1 MRNIPDDVLDLIA
14 GGRSARGHN
23 LMAFDSGTSMTT
35 VTVTGHRDPV
45 PDQPPPNPAGDWGE
59 GGGTTGGNS
68 DTGPHHRTPVPAHAP
83 AGVDMDALRNL
94 VLDTA
99 NQLKAMAA
107 KDGKEHGTLLVQA
120 ADGSLKIGPIS
131 TGDADS
137 NKMEYDLQPGEK
149 IVGWVHDHPEEV
161 GIDERM
167 PSKFDIDQYHDM
179 TSKPGVD
186 PNALM
191 YIVDMESGDTFE
203 YQNTVRS
210 GHPGSDI
217 SKDM

>member
-1 MRNIPDDVLDLIA
+1 MRSIPDDVLDLIA

-23 LMAFDSGTSMTT
+23 LMAFDTGTSMTT
-35 VTVTGHRDPV
+35 VTVTGHRDPE
-45 PDQPPPNPAGDWGE
+45 PDPPPPDHPGDWGD

-83 AGVDMDALRNL
+83 ADVDMDALRNL

-107 KDGKEHGTLLVQA
+107 KDGNEHGALIVRA

-131 TGDADS
+131 TGDPDK
-137 NKMEYDLQPGEK
+137 NTMEYQPQPGEK
-149 IVGWVHDHPEEV
+149 IVGWVHDHPFEV

-167 PSKFDIDQYHDM
+167 PSHFDVNQYHDL
-179 TSKPGVD
+179 TSKAGVD

-203 YQNTVRS
+203 YQNTSRFDR
-210 GHPGSDI
+210 PGSDI